1 MLKKLVCLMV
11 MVVTSLTL
19 NAKSYNRIIVL
30 EPAIVETI
38 YMLGGEDRI
47 VAIAHSTM
55 TGIEPIE
62 KTSELPSVGTI
73 LKPSF
78 EKVISYKPDLV
89 IVNMMNN
96 EIIDNLKR
104 FNIDYVELKLDSFDN
119 FLESILKVGV
129 YVNKENEAKELY
141 NTSIQRLEA
150 VKNALRENPLNLKGT
165 FIYNASPLMTF
176 GSGTVQSEI
185 LLSLGVEDIGRSAV
199 GQRPIL
205 SPEYIVKTNPDFLI
219 GILGVQSRTDLIKA
233 NEYLLRT
240 KAGRSSNIHVLSTNR
255 IMRMSPYIID
265 EIEEIYKFLSNIN

>member
-11 MVVTSLTL
+11 ISLTL
-19 NAKSYNRIIVL
+19 SGKAYNRIIVL

-47 VAIAHSTM
+47 AAIAHSTM

-62 KTSELPSVGTI
+62 KTSKLPSVGTI

-78 EKVISYKPDLV
+78 EKVISHRPDLV

-104 FNIDYVELKLDSFDN
+104 FNIEYVELKLDSFDN
-119 FLESILKVGV
+119 FLESILKVGS
-129 YVNKENEAKELY
+129 YVNKEKEAKKLY
-141 NTSIQRLEA
+141 NTSIQRLEV
-150 VKNALRENPLNLKGT
+150 VKKALKEKPLNLKGT

-176 GSGTVQSEI
+176 GAGTVQSEI
-185 LLSLGVEDIGRSAV
+185 LLSLGVEDIGTGV
-199 GQRPIL
+199 TGQRPIL

-219 GILGVQSRTDLIKA
+219 GILGVQSRNDLIRT

-240 KAGRSSNIHVLSTNR
+240 KAGRGNNIHVLSTNR

-265 EIEEIYKFLSNIN
+265 EIEEIYRFLSNIN